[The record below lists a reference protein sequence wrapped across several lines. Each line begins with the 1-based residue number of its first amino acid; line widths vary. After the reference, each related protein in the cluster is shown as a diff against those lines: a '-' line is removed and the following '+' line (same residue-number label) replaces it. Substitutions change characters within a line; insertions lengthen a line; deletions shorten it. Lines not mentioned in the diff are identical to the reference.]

1 MPPRKDIYKDGVKTQ
16 FSSTNQPANSGRRPS
31 VFAKYIRENRV
42 SLDDLRA
49 LISSLLGYN
58 APEIDA
64 ILKDKVDK
72 PPVGI
77 ILMLKAIK
85 ADMDKGETTNFDKL
99 ADRAFGKPEKTINH
113 ELGAI
118 SPEVL
123 AMLDN
128 AFTEKPEPK
137 TGGRKP
143 KVKGNASKP
152 RQKKDK

>member
-1 MPPRKDIYKDGVKTQ
+1 MARKDIHKDGVKTQ

-58 APEIDA
+58 APEIEA
-64 ILKDKVDK
+64 IIKDKVDK

-77 ILMLKAIK
+77 LLLLKAIK

-99 ADRAFGKPEKTINH
+99 ADRAFGKPEKTINY
-113 ELGAI
+113 EIGAI
-118 SPEVL
+118 APETLAVL
-123 AMLDN
+123 NEVFA
-128 AFTEKPEPK
+128 EKPEQKRKPK
-137 TGGRKP
+137 ANGRKP
-143 KVKGNASKP
+143 GSAEN
-152 RQKKDK
+152 